1 MPEITLDIADFH
13 WVTQILDTM
22 DSGLIV
28 LDNQYKVCVWNSFM
42 QSYSG
47 ILSQDILGECLFDHF
62 EDLPRTWLETK
73 LKITADLE
81 TRSFS
86 SWENRPF
93 LFKFN
98 NFSPVSH
105 SSDFMYQDIVIT
117 PLRSLAGEVSHIA
130 IQINDVSETARN
142 RIHLKET
149 NQHLSEISRK
159 DGLTGL
165 FNRAYWEQSLKD
177 EFAHL
182 KVIGGPSSLVIFD
195 IDHFKHVNDSYG
207 HPVGDEVIRRT
218 SSLLRKTARSSDIC
232 GRFGGEEFTVLL
244 PNTNQEQASYFAER
258 LRKRI
263 EQEIVKVEGFA
274 INYTISIGVCEYI
287 STFDSH
293 TQWLKS
299 ADAALY
305 DAKEK
310 GRNRTCFY
318 DSQAGGAQ
326 SSLI

>member
-1 MPEITLDIADFH
+1 MSEITLDIADFH

-28 LDNQYKVCVWNSFM
+28 LDQDYKVCVWNSFM

-47 ILSQDILGECLFDHF
+47 ILSQNILGECLFDHF
-62 EDLPRTWLETK
+62 EELPRTWLETK
-73 LKITADLE
+73 LKTSADLE

-86 SWENRPF
+86 SWENRPY

-98 NFSPVSH
+98 NFSPVSN
-105 SSDFMYQDIVIT
+105 SSNLMFQDIVIT
-117 PLRSLAGEVSHIA
+117 PLRSLSGDVSHIA

-142 RIHLKET
+142 RIHLRET

-165 FNRAYWEQSLKD
+165 FNRAYWEQSLKE
-177 EFAHL
+177 EFAQL
-182 KVIGGPSSLVIFD
+182 KVIEGASSLVIFD
-195 IDHFKHVNDSYG
+195 IDHFKKVNDTYG
-207 HPVGDEVIRRT
+207 HHTGDEVIRRT

-244 PNTNQEQASYFAER
+244 PHTNQEQANYFAER

-263 EQEIVKVEGFA
+263 EQEIVKVEEFL
-274 INYTISIGVCEYI
+274 INYTISIGVCEYK
-287 STFDSH
+287 SYFESH

-305 DAKEK
+305 RAKES
-310 GRNRTCFY
+310 GRNQTCCHEG
-318 DSQAGGAQ
+318 D
-326 SSLI
+326 

>member
-1 MPEITLDIADFH
+1 MSEITLDIADFH

-28 LDNQYKVCVWNSFM
+28 LDEDYKVCVWNSFM

-47 ILSQDILGECLFDHF
+47 ILSQNILGECLFDHF
-62 EDLPRTWLETK
+62 QDLPRTWLETK
-73 LKITADLE
+73 LKTSADLE

-86 SWENRPF
+86 SWENRPY

-98 NFSPVSH
+98 NFSPVSN
-105 SSDFMYQDIVIT
+105 SSHLMFQDIVIT
-117 PLRSLAGEVSHIA
+117 PLRSLSGEVSHIA

-142 RIHLKET
+142 RIHLRET

-165 FNRAYWEQSLKD
+165 FNRAYWEQSLKE
-177 EFAHL
+177 EFNQL
-182 KVIGGPSSLVIFD
+182 KVMEGACSLVIFD
-195 IDHFKHVNDSYG
+195 IDHFKKVNDTYG
-207 HPVGDEVIRRT
+207 HHTGDEVIRRT
-218 SSLLRKTARSSDIC
+218 SSLLRKTARSSDVC

-244 PNTNQEQASYFAER
+244 PHTNQEQASYFAER

-263 EQEIVKVEGFA
+263 EQEIVKVEDFL
-274 INYTISIGVCEYI
+274 INYTISIGVCEYK
-287 STFDSH
+287 SNFESH

-305 DAKEK
+305 RAKEN
-310 GRNRTCFY
+310 GRNQTCCHL
-318 DSQAGGAQ
+318 DD
-326 SSLI
+326 